1 MGNGRERHK
10 LQNKLMLI
18 FGGYGF
24 LHLTI
29 TTLGYIYCSY

>member
-18 FGGYGF
+18 FGYGF

-29 TTLGYIYCSY
+29 TTLGYVYCSY